1 MKDDFERKVQSAAVA
16 GWWTVLVAVAVL
28 VLQWVA
34 YLIVTPSRPAL
45 VALVLSAWGSDS
57 WPEVHNLWMLGNV
70 VLKIFVFILALP
82 CLWLTLWA
90 RQLRKGR
97 GA

>member
-1 MKDDFERKVQSAAVA
+1 MNDDFERKVQGAAVA
-16 GWWTVLVAVAVL
+16 GWRTVLVAAAVL
-28 VLQWVA
+28 LLQWVA
-34 YLIVTPSRPAL
+34 YLFVMSSRPAL
-45 VALVLSAWGSDS
+45 VLSLWGSDG
-57 WPEVHNLWMLGNV
+57 WLEVHNLWLLSTV
-70 VLKIFVFILALP
+70 VLKAFVFILAVL

>member
-1 MKDDFERKVQSAAVA
+1 MNDDFERKVRGAAVA
-16 GWWTVLVAVAVL
+16 GWWTVLVAAAVL
-28 VLQWVA
+28 LLQWVA
-34 YLIVTPSRPAL
+34 YLVVMSSRPT
-45 VALVLSAWGSDS
+45 LVLTLWGSDS
-57 WPEVHNLWMLGNV
+57 WLEVHNLWLLSTG

-90 RQLRKGR
+90 RELRKGR

>member
-1 MKDDFERKVQSAAVA
+1 MNDDFERKVQGAAVA
-16 GWWTVLVAVAVL
+16 GWWTVLVAAAVL

-34 YLIVTPSRPAL
+34 YLVVMSSRPT
-45 VALVLSAWGSDS
+45 LVLSLWGSSS
-57 WPEVHNLWMLGNV
+57 WLEVQNLWLLGTV
-70 VLKIFVFILALP
+70 VLKIFVFILALL

-90 RQLRKGR
+90 KQLRKGR

>member
-1 MKDDFERKVQSAAVA
+1 MNADFERKVQAAAVA
-16 GWWTVLVAVAVL
+16 GWWTVLVAAAVL

-34 YLIVTPSRPAL
+34 YLVVMSSRPAF
-45 VALVLSAWGSDS
+45 VLTLWGSDS
-57 WPEVHNLWMLGNV
+57 WLEVHNLWLLGTG

-90 RQLRKGR
+90 KQLRKGR

>member
-1 MKDDFERKVQSAAVA
+1 MHDDFEQKVRAAAVA
-16 GWWTVLVAVAVL
+16 GWWTLLVAAAAVL
-28 VLQWVA
+28 FQWAV
-34 YLIVTPSRPAL
+34 YQLVVPSRL
-45 VALVLSAWGSDS
+45 TLVLTLWGSDS
-57 WPEVHNLWMLGNV
+57 WAEVQHLWLLGTII
-70 VLKIFVFILALP
+70 LKLLLFVMALL

>member
-1 MKDDFERKVQSAAVA
+1 MNADFERKVQAAAIA
-16 GWWTVLVAVAVL
+16 GWWTVLVAAAVL

-34 YLIVTPSRPAL
+34 YLVVMSSRPAF
-45 VALVLSAWGSDS
+45 VLTLWGSDS
-57 WPEVHNLWMLGNV
+57 WLKVHNLWLLGTG

-90 RQLRKGR
+90 KQLRKGR

>member
-1 MKDDFERKVQSAAVA
+1 MNADFERKVQAAAIA
-16 GWWTVLVAVAVL
+16 GWWTVLVAAAVL

-34 YLIVTPSRPAL
+34 YLVVMSSRPAF
-45 VALVLSAWGSDS
+45 VLTLWGSDS
-57 WPEVHNLWMLGNV
+57 WLEVHNLWLLGTG

-90 RQLRKGR
+90 KQLRKGR